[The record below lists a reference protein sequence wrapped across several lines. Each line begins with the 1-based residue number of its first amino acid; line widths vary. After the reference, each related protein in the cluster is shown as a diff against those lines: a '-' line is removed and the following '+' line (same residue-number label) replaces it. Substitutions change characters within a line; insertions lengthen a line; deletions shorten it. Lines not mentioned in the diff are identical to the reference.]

1 MIIDKLSPTDE
12 EMADLAKRPPAGQI
26 VIINLL
32 KFKPGPGARAAYD
45 SYMEGAR
52 GASHPQI
59 EILHAGPALADVG
72 MGSDWDYTII
82 ARYPDFAAFAS
93 VVTSPVWR
101 AADKHREQAL
111 ERTVMIVTAVETLGK
126 VANREEDR

>member
-1 MIIDKLSPTDE
+1 MIIYKLSPTDE
-12 EMADLAKRPPAGQI
+12 EIAQLAKGAPAGQI

-32 KFKPGPGARAAYD
+32 KFKAGPDARAAYGR
-45 SYMEGAR
+45 YMEGAR

-59 EILHAGPALADVG
+59 EILHAGPVLADVG

-93 VVTSPVWR
+93 VVTSPIWR
-101 AADKHREQAL
+101 AADRHREQGL
-111 ERTVMIVTAVETLGK
+111 ERTVMIVSPVEPLAS
-126 VANREEDR
+126 VAEGD